1 MSTVTPLNPKQ
12 RVAASAAE
20 MVENGMIVGLGTG
33 STANLFIDAL
43 ASRCREQEL
52 QLRVVAS
59 SVISHNRAMQAGLN
73 VMSINQ
79 LTGLDLYIDGA
90 DEVAPDLNLLK
101 GRGQDLVREKIL
113 AHHADQFVVLIDD
126 SKLVKAI
133 GDTHP
138 IPIEVN
144 PDSWQLVQTA
154 LQQAG
159 GHGELRLNAAGDN
172 VFFTAA
178 GSMVLDMRFT
188 DISCKT
194 LDQLLSSLP
203 GVVEH
208 GIFYKLANEVLI
220 GRDDGVERLTTD

>member
-1 MSTVTPLNPKQ
+1 MSSTTPLNPKQ
-12 RVAASAAE
+12 MVAATAAE

-59 SVISHNRAMQAGLN
+59 SVISHNRAMQAGLS

-79 LTGLDLYIDGA
+79 LTGLDLYVDGA
-90 DEVAPDLNLLK
+90 DEVAADLSLLK
-101 GRGQDLVREKIL
+101 GRGQDLVLEKIL
-113 AHHADQFVVLIDD
+113 AHHADQFAVLVDD
-126 SKLVKAI
+126 SKMVNTI
-133 GDTHP
+133 GDKHP
-138 IPIEVN
+138 IPVEVN
-144 PDSWQLVQTA
+144 SDSWQLVQTA

-159 GHGELRLNAAGDN
+159 GHGELRMNAAGDN

-178 GSMVLDMRFT
+178 GSLVLDMQFS
-188 DISCKT
+188 DISVKT
-194 LDQLLSSLP
+194 LDRLLSSLP

-208 GIFYKLANEVLI
+208 GIFYQLASDVLI
-220 GRDDGVERLTTD
+220 GRAEGVEHLTAD